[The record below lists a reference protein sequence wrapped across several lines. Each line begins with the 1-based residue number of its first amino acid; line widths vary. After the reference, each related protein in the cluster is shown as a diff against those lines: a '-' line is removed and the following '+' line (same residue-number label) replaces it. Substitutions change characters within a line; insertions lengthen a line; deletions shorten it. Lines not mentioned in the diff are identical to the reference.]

1 MSIEVISFILLR
13 IMPVI
18 FIIGFVFYLVNAFRY
33 REIAF
38 RYLLNADWMP
48 YVYKA
53 EICLAGVFS
62 LIFVDLLEIKNFII
76 LTVILGLTIILLIW
90 IIFTDIFHKQE
101 EKNRLYRELIYVW
114 NQEDLTDFQ
123 KLLCMTKLR
132 NRTNKYNLYTDY
144 QFDRYGRQM
153 GNRDIW
159 SRSKSIR
166 IPDKEDYSRVHKN
179 EIVGHIYSKI
189 NQLNIQNLY
198 DTNISTLEILDD
210 CLGLIGESKEPEYIK
225 SNEEYER

>member
-18 FIIGFVFYLVNAFRY
+18 FIICFASYLVNAFRY

-48 YVYKA
+48 YVYKE

-123 KLLCMTKLR
+123 KHMSREEQIAFLRAIKKTISLDGKEEIYDEVPLIAYDEQLKLFEPILR
-132 NRTNKYNLYTDY
+132 
-144 QFDRYGRQM
+144 
-153 GNRDIW
+153 
-159 SRSKSIR
+159 
-166 IPDKEDYSRVHKN
+166 KE
-179 EIVGHIYSKI
+179 
-189 NQLNIQNLY
+189 
-198 DTNISTLEILDD
+198 
-210 CLGLIGESKEPEYIK
+210 
-225 SNEEYER
+225 

>member
-18 FIIGFVFYLVNAFRY
+18 FIICFASYLVNAFRY
-33 REIAF
+33 HEIAF

-90 IIFTDIFHKQE
+90 TIFTNVFYNHE

-123 KLLCMTKLR
+123 KHM
-132 NRTNKYNLYTDY
+132 
-144 QFDRYGRQM
+144 
-153 GNRDIW
+153 
-159 SRSKSIR
+159 SREEQIAFLKSIKKT
-166 IPDKEDYSRVHKN
+166 IHLNGKEE
-179 EIVGHIYSKI
+179 EIYEEIHLIADDA
-189 NQLNIQNLY
+189 QLKLF
-198 DTNISTLEILDD
+198 EPILR
-210 CLGLIGESKEPEYIK
+210 KEQ
-225 SNEEYER
+225 

>member
-1 MSIEVISFILLR
+1 MSIEVISFILFKIL
-13 IMPVI
+13 PVI
-18 FIIGFVFYLVNAFRY
+18 FAILFMLYVIIAFRY

-123 KLLCMTKLR
+123 KHMSREEQIAFLKAIKKTISLDGKEEIYDEVPLIAYDEQLKLFEPILR
-132 NRTNKYNLYTDY
+132 
-144 QFDRYGRQM
+144 
-153 GNRDIW
+153 
-159 SRSKSIR
+159 
-166 IPDKEDYSRVHKN
+166 KE
-179 EIVGHIYSKI
+179 
-189 NQLNIQNLY
+189 
-198 DTNISTLEILDD
+198 
-210 CLGLIGESKEPEYIK
+210 
-225 SNEEYER
+225 

>member
-18 FIIGFVFYLVNAFRY
+18 FIICFAFYLVNAFRY

-90 IIFTDIFHKQE
+90 TIFTNVFYNHE
-101 EKNRLYRELIYVW
+101 EKNRLYRELIYAW

-123 KLLCMTKLR
+123 KHM
-132 NRTNKYNLYTDY
+132 
-144 QFDRYGRQM
+144 
-153 GNRDIW
+153 
-159 SRSKSIR
+159 SREEQIAFLKSIKKT
-166 IPDKEDYSRVHKN
+166 IHLNGKEE
-179 EIVGHIYSKI
+179 EIYEEIHLIADDAQLKLFEPILKKEKI
-189 NQLNIQNLY
+189 
-198 DTNISTLEILDD
+198 
-210 CLGLIGESKEPEYIK
+210 
-225 SNEEYER
+225 R

>member
-18 FIIGFVFYLVNAFRY
+18 FIICFASYLVNAFRY

-90 IIFTDIFHKQE
+90 TIFTNVFYNHE

-114 NQEDLTDFQ
+114 SQEDLTDFQ
-123 KLLCMTKLR
+123 KHM
-132 NRTNKYNLYTDY
+132 
-144 QFDRYGRQM
+144 
-153 GNRDIW
+153 
-159 SRSKSIR
+159 SREEQIAFLKSIKKT
-166 IPDKEDYSRVHKN
+166 IHLNGKEE
-179 EIVGHIYSKI
+179 EIYEEIHLIADDA
-189 NQLNIQNLY
+189 QLKLF
-198 DTNISTLEILDD
+198 EPILR
-210 CLGLIGESKEPEYIK
+210 KEQ
-225 SNEEYER
+225 